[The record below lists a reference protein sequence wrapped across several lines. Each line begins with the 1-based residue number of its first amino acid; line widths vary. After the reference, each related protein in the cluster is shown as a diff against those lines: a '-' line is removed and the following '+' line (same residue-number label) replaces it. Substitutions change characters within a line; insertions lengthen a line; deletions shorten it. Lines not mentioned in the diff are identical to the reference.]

1 MYPKRLRCGEYLSER
16 EKETFT
22 TRDTERMPV
31 TSADEMAVWV
41 DVHVSAGC

>member
-1 MYPKRLRCGEYLSER
+1 MNNCQKE

-22 TRDTERMPV
+22 TRENWRERMPV
-31 TSADEMAVWV
+31 TSTDEMAVWV